1 MPLPDTRMGLRAV
14 EPLIVDDSVQSLEM
28 MSALMMG
35 FGVTRSTKVTTA
47 AEAKTAMTRTTF
59 DVILMDSELPG
70 QDGVSLV
77 RHVRGDR
84 EGPNFSAPIIMLS
97 VDTAR
102 PKVERARDAGA
113 NFVIAKPVS
122 ATVLLERLLWIAQSR
137 RLFVDAESYRGP
149 DRRFQTLPLPDGVT
163 ERRESDLRLAATPE
177 RALSQDEIDGL
188 FL

>member
-1 MPLPDTRMGLRAV
+1 MALPNTRMGLRAV
-14 EPLIVDDSVQSLEM
+14 EPLIVNDSAQSLEM

-35 FGVTRSTKVTTA
+35 FGVTRSTKVHTA
-47 AEAKTAMTRTTF
+47 AEARAAMMRTTF

-70 QDGVSLV
+70 QDGLSLV
-77 RHVRGDR
+77 RHVRNDR
-84 EGPNFSAPIIMLS
+84 EGPNFSAPIILLS

-102 PKVERARDAGA
+102 PKVERARDAGV

-122 ATVLLERLLWIAQSR
+122 ATVLLERLLWIAQGR

-149 DRRFQTLPLPDGVT
+149 DRRFQTLPMPDGVA

-177 RALSQDEIDGL
+177 RAMSQDEIDGL